1 MSASYTLPASAPT
14 PDAVLSVTKV
24 DVAAGHASVA
34 AVRGKKRYLYEFDLT
49 VHWTLVTT
57 RAASGAVAAGTMR
70 FPDIDGTCALG
81 EGYDVSNFTV
91 TQADDP
97 NLRPVLETFCHRQGL
112 REAIHVTVDD
122 WVRNFKETY

>member
-1 MSASYTLPASAPT
+1 
-14 PDAVLSVTKV
+14 
-24 DVAAGHASVA
+24 
-34 AVRGKKRYLYEFDLT
+34 
-49 VHWTLVTT
+49 
-57 RAASGAVAAGTMR
+57 MR
-70 FPDIDGTCALG
+70 FPDMDGTCALG

>member
-1 MSASYTLPASAPT
+1 M
-14 PDAVLSVTKV
+14 TKV

-81 EGYDVSNFTV
+81 EGYGFLLDS
-91 TQADDP
+91 
-97 NLRPVLETFCHRQGL
+97 C
-112 REAIHVTVDD
+112 
-122 WVRNFKETY
+122 